1 MSNFKKYTANPFY
14 MSNSLMILLFFTGWG
29 IWWSFFQIWLTTK
42 QGFSGTQVGTIYSFN
57 SAITLILMLVYGSL
71 QDKLGI
77 KKNLLIFCVSCEV
90 FLGPFFTWVYVPLLK
105 SNFIVGALIGSI
117 YLSVAFLAASPT
129 FEALAERMSR
139 RFGFEYGQARA
150 WGSFGYAVAALIA
163 GFMFTLNAYLIFWIG
178 SVFSI
183 VLLLVLIFIKPE
195 NDTVIVTKY
204 ESKSNNQD
212 VNNSPSLLE
221 ILSVF
226 KMPDLWKIVIF
237 ISMSWTFYTVFDQQM
252 FPEFFTTFFGTET
265 AGQQAYGVLNSL
277 EVFLESIMMGIIP
290 IMMRKTGVRKSLLI
304 GLVIMVLRIGGC
316 GLVTNPLGV
325 SIIKLLHA
333 PETAIFILAM
343 FRYFT
348 LHFDTRISTTL
359 YMVGF
364 QIAAQVGQIIFSTPF
379 GLLHDKIGYQPTFLI
394 VAGIVFIS
402 AIYAFF
408 VLKKDDQDVYGQPL
422 EIN

>member
-1 MSNFKKYTANPFY
+1 
-14 MSNSLMILLFFTGWG
+14 
-29 IWWSFFQIWLTTK
+29 
-42 QGFSGTQVGTIYSFN
+42 
-57 SAITLILMLVYGSL
+57 
-71 QDKLGI
+71 
-77 KKNLLIFCVSCEV
+77 
-90 FLGPFFTWVYVPLLK
+90 
-105 SNFIVGALIGSI
+105 
-117 YLSVAFLAASPT
+117 
-129 FEALAERMSR
+129 
-139 RFGFEYGQARA
+139 
-150 WGSFGYAVAALIA
+150 
-163 GFMFTLNAYLIFWIG
+163 
-178 SVFSI
+178 
-183 VLLLVLIFIKPE
+183 
-195 NDTVIVTKY
+195 
-204 ESKSNNQD
+204 
-212 VNNSPSLLE
+212 
-221 ILSVF
+221 
-226 KMPDLWKIVIF
+226 
-237 ISMSWTFYTVFDQQM
+237 
-252 FPEFFTTFFGTET
+252 
-265 AGQQAYGVLNSL
+265 
-277 EVFLESIMMGIIP
+277 MMGIIP

-316 GLVTNPLGV
+316 DLVTNPLGV